1 MTALTWDDTGK
12 RQYEMGTDHGVL
24 YPMTDG
30 GVYENGVSRES
41 IVERPYRGEIA
52 MLPKCIADR
61 HFVSKKTSIMTRS
74 YFIIERNY
82 YDSTYLG

>member
-1 MTALTWDDTGK
+1 MTRFYGSIGFA
-12 RQYEMGTDHGVL
+12 
-24 YPMTDG
+24 DG
-30 GVYENGVSRES
+30 EVTAPGVSRES